1 MFICMFG
8 LNIGL
13 VIKLVL
19 RDFSFVF
26 RRNGIRLKKFLVV
39 FLEFVKDVSVC
50 FLIMFILLESFMGIK
65 FVFENDVW

>member
-1 MFICMFG
+1 MFG

-13 VIKLVL
+13 VMKLVL

-26 RRNGIRLKKFLVV
+26 KRNGIILKKLLVV

-65 FVFENDVW
+65 FVF